1 MRKYT
6 FFVIAALCILFG
18 AGCVGFSQQPVF
30 ADITGDK
37 AQPVKL
43 VEQTLT
49 GQNMIHLRF
58 SGTAELTSADVF
70 LPDREHPVTCS
81 IAKIDAAKDENSGL
95 AMVKGNTY
103 TEFAVSPSEAIDA
116 GETFMVRG
124 SVSDCEHSVLDFV
137 LPFKG
142 VNTHPARL
150 RITEIRPFY
159 GSKPKSEFIEFMVTD
174 AGNLAGLMLMNV
186 GDKKNPHYTFP
197 SAEVS
202 KGEVIVYHW
211 RSVEENICDE
221 LSAKTVSGGT
231 QACAAARDFWGP
243 YKSVPKRSANAVL
256 LKESTSGIVQDAV
269 LYCTKKE
276 FEKRK
281 KTGAGWDSELLEQ
294 TAEDAAANGV
304 WQGGGN
310 ISGAV
315 IADITASKSLARSAT
330 AFANNAAAWKVRTA
344 KKVTMGKAY

>member
-1 MRKYT
+1 MRKYIS
-6 FFVIAALCILFG
+6 FVMMALCILSG
-18 AGCVGFSQQPVF
+18 AGCAGFSQQPVF
-30 ADITGDK
+30 TDIAGNET
-37 AQPVKL
+37 QPVKL

-58 SGTAELTSADVF
+58 SGTAELTAADVF
-70 LPDREHPVTCS
+70 LPDREHQIACS
-81 IAKIDAAKDENSGL
+81 IAKIDAEKDEDYL
-95 AMVKGNTY
+95 ATVKGNTY
-103 TEFAVSPSEAIDA
+103 TEFAVSPSEAINA

-124 SVSDCEHSVLDFV
+124 SVSDCQHSVLDFV

-142 VNTHPARL
+142 LNAHPARL
-150 RITEIRPFY
+150 RITELRPFY
-159 GSKPKSEFIEFMVTD
+159 SSKPKSEFIEFVVTE
-174 AGNLAGLMLMNV
+174 AGNLAGLVLMNV

-211 RSVEENICDE
+211 RSIEENICDE
-221 LSAKTVSGGT
+221 LSAKIVSGGT

-256 LKESTSGIVQDAV
+256 LKDSTSGIIQDAV

-281 KTGAGWDSELLEQ
+281 KTGSKWDSELLEQ
-294 TAEDAAANGV
+294 TAEAAVVNGV
-304 WQGGGN
+304 WQGGQEL
-310 ISGAV
+310 SGAV
-315 IADITASKSLARSAT
+315 IADITASKSLAGSGT
-330 AFANNAAAWKVRTA
+330 ASVNNAAAWKVRSA
-344 KKVTMGKAY
+344 KKITMGKAY